1 MVSVTEEGITIT
13 ADTIIITMVIVGPI
27 IMDKI
32 TEEVV
37 ITGIEEMD
45 TGITT
50 ITIIGIDK
58 CKKCNK
64 LRTTKII
71 RRKKL
76 KMMLIWIII
85 NNSSSNRAISQ
96 W

>member
-13 ADTIIITMVIVGPI
+13 ADTIIITIVIVGPI

-64 LRTTKII
+64 
-71 RRKKL
+71 
-76 KMMLIWIII
+76 
-85 NNSSSNRAISQ
+85 
-96 W
+96 